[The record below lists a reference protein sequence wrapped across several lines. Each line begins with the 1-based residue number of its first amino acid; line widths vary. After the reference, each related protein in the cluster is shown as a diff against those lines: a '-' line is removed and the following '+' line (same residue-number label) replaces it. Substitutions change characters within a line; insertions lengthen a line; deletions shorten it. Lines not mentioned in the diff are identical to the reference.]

1 MEAKFAAVRQQ
12 RIAQG
17 DSQAE
22 EQQLHLSASPQV
34 QGHCLQVQ
42 VPGPSE
48 SIGFQLF
55 LSLRFPLQ
63 APRLTCTSHFPQ
75 LSLADGRDLLSSVLG
90 KPWTPGTSL
99 AEVAAALPEF
109 VVRAT

>member
-1 MEAKFAAVRQQ
+1 MEAKFATVRQQ

-22 EQQLHLSASPQV
+22 ERLLHLSASPQV

-42 VPGPSE
+42 VPNPSGPV
-48 SIGFQLF
+48 GFQLF
-55 LSLRFPLQ
+55 LSPHFPLE

-75 LSLADGRDLLSSVLG
+75 LSLADGRDLLSTVLG
-90 KPWTPGTSL
+90 KPWSPEMSL
-99 AEVAAALPEF
+99 AEVATALPEF
-109 VVRAT
+109 VVRVT